1 MNRYTLLFLLLL
13 GITAG
18 CKKEIGSYSEGAD
31 GDVISR
37 SSKTVK
43 VTTIDKATSESG
55 CFVETMR
62 SGEIIQMCKPA
73 NWNGVLIL
81 YAHGYVSELE
91 PLALPDEAQ
100 LYLSLFTSLGY
111 AFATTSYSEN
121 GLAIQTG
128 IDDILDLRKR
138 FIKEFGEP
146 SKVYLTGGSE
156 GGLVTTLAV
165 ERYPKLFSGGLSLC
179 SPSGDF
185 QRQLNYFGDFRVL
198 FDYFFPGILPG
209 TVTQIPPE
217 LVANWESVYV
227 PRILQAITADPV
239 STLQLLNVASAPYLP
254 GNSTTIAN
262 TVIRLLWYDVFALP
276 DAVDELKG
284 QPYDNIDRVYS
295 GTGSAAGDL
304 VLNQQVQ
311 RVSGDKK
318 ALMTI
323 EKWYETTGD
332 ISIPLVQP
340 HTTGDPTIPF
350 WHVPLYTEKTVLQG
364 TTSLFTA
371 IPIQRYGHCTFTEAE
386 IVNSF
391 ALLVQQVEGQLV
403 PRAQNLV
410 ELSGATKGK
419 IVQSVKEEW
428 HKQ

>member
-1 MNRYTLLFLLLL
+1 MFLFLLAV
-13 GITAG
+13 TAG
-18 CKKEIGSYSEGAD
+18 CKKEISTYNEASGD
-31 GDVISR
+31 DVISR
-37 SSKTVK
+37 KSKTVK
-43 VTTIDKATSESG
+43 VITIDKAISESG

-81 YAHGYVSELE
+81 YAHGYVSEFE
-91 PLALPDEAQ
+91 PLTLPAEAQ
-100 LYLSLFTSLGY
+100 LYLPLFTSLGY

-146 SKVYLTGGSE
+146 SRTYLTGGSE
-156 GGLVTTLAV
+156 GGVVTTLAV
-165 ERYPKLFSGGLSLC
+165 ERYPRLFSGGLSLC
-179 SPSGDF
+179 SPTGDF

-198 FDYFFPGILPG
+198 FDYFFPGVLPG

-217 LVANWESVYV
+217 LVANWETVYV
-227 PRILQAITADPV
+227 PRILQAIAAEPV
-239 STLQLLNVASAPYLP
+239 STIKLLNVAGASYVP
-254 GNSTTIAN
+254 GNNTTIAN

-276 DAVDELKG
+276 DAKEELKG
-284 QPYDNIDRVYS
+284 QPYDNIDRVFS
-295 GTGSAAGDL
+295 GTGSAAEDL
-304 VLNQQVQ
+304 LLNQQVQ

-318 ALMTI
+318 ALMTV

-364 TTSLFTA
+364 TSSLFTGV
-371 IPIQRYGHCTFTEAE
+371 PIQRYGHCTFTEAE
-386 IVNSF
+386 IVSSF
-391 ALLVQQVEGQLV
+391 ALLVQQVEGGTV
-403 PRAQNLV
+403 SVGRNLV
-410 ELSGATKGK
+410 ELSRATKGK
-419 IVQSVKEEW
+419 IVQSMKEEW
-428 HKQ
+428 RKQ